1 MLKHYSRK
9 LRKILKLKPKKSVS
23 FKQVNEVVEQKSTKI
38 INLVGYIVLFLALLD
53 YTALL
58 INAKLFNPVWGW
70 ETAGRLVETVW
81 APLLGFLLIFYRRH
95 QDTIKPKELTLLSLL
110 SWFALLLGIIYFL
123 ITPVLIGNAFRINR
137 NQEAQFIGQINQQK
151 TQVQQYS
158 EQLNQANNKQLN
170 NLLQTYQQQAP
181 EIAVSSP
188 QQLKEKLLNQIQQK
202 QQTAQKQ
209 LQNNFSQEK
218 INLIKT
224 TFKWLIGAIVSGIA
238 FIFIWNYTKWARVL

>member
-1 MLKHYSRK
+1 MLKYYSRK
-9 LRKILKLKPKKSVS
+9 LRKSLKLKPQKSLN
-23 FKQVNEVVEQKSTKI
+23 FKQVNEIVEQKSTKI
-38 INLVGYIVLFLALLD
+38 VNLVGYVIFWLALLD

-58 INAKLFNPVWGW
+58 INAKFFNPVWGW

-81 APLLGFLLIFYRRH
+81 APLLGFLLIFYRRN
-95 QDTIKPKELTLLSLL
+95 QDAIKPKELKLLSLL
-110 SWFALLLGIIYFL
+110 SWFALFLGIIHFL

-137 NQEAQFIGQINQQK
+137 TQQAQLIGQINHQK

-158 EQLNQANNKQLN
+158 QQLNQASNTQLD
-170 NLLQTYQQQAP
+170 NLFQNYQQQVP
-181 EIAVSSP
+181 EITISSS
-188 QQLKEKLLNQIQQK
+188 QQLKETLLNQIQRK

-224 TFKWLIGAIVSGIA
+224 TLKWLIGAVISGIA
-238 FIFIWNYTKWARVL
+238 FILIWGHTQWARVL